1 MIVKT
6 KKYQLTPNTY
16 IKIGMQ
22 NIFREQWW
30 VILIPIAIS
39 CMIFIVPSHWWW
51 ISSLT
56 ALVLYGLFWLI
67 QFAGV
72 SQLDQNKIMF
82 EKFSYEI
89 TSQQILMKLNIKQ
102 GMPVKWETVRKAL
115 MTKNAFLLVISKA
128 QFIYLPFR
136 VFNSENEIKFM
147 ESILRRKG
155 FLKDK
160 KIPEASPA
168 VKGTA

>member
-6 KKYQLTPNTY
+6 KKYQLTTNTY

-22 NIFREQWW
+22 NILREQWW
-30 VILIPIAIS
+30 VLPIPVAIS
-39 CMIFIVPSHWWW
+39 CMILVIHSHWWW
-51 ISSLT
+51 IGSLI
-56 ALVLYGLFWLI
+56 ALILYILFWLI

-72 SQLDQNKIMF
+72 SQLEQNKIMF
-82 EKFSYEI
+82 EKFNYEI

-102 GMPVKWETVRKAL
+102 GMPIKWETVKKAL
-115 MTKNAFLLVISKA
+115 IMKDAFLLVISKA

-136 VFNSENEIKFM
+136 IFNSDNEIKFM

-155 FLKDK
+155 L
-160 KIPEASPA
+160 
-168 VKGTA
+168 VKEK